1 MKTALRPC
9 IWRRRLARPLPWWR
23 SCCWRERM
31 RRTQKARSLGI
42 SDDSPLKGTDAY
54 WWLYEGRNDPVILRR
69 TGSGRSRNEPG
80 GSRQGLK
87 LPVFLANHDDCVG
100 AVVGES
106 KGDRFRP
113 AQACGVKQGDSGV
126 VPHSGPLWVPEVQRS
141 HPKADGRLRLVCGSR
156 RPAPSE
162 ASPAQACGVKQGD
175 SGVVPHSGPLWV
187 PEVQRSHP
195 KADGRLRLV
204 CGSRRPAPSEASP
217 PPTATPL
224 RPGTWRRH
232 DPRRRVELRAQFG
245 ALTLAGWMRQA
256 MRCATKSRSRKS
268 RRETCRRS
276 RNWFSST
283 SSPFPA

>member
-87 LPVFLANHDDCVG
+87 LPVFLANHDDCAG

-141 HPKADGRLRLVCGSR
+141 HPKADGRLRLVCG
-156 RPAPSE
+156 P
-162 ASPAQACGVKQGD
+162 
-175 SGVVPHSGPLWV
+175 
-187 PEVQRSHP
+187 
-195 KADGRLRLV
+195 
-204 CGSRRPAPSEASP
+204 RRPAPSEASP
-217 PPTATPL
+217 PPAATPL

-256 MRCATKSRSRKS
+256 MRCATKSRSRK
-268 RRETCRRS
+268 RRCGRS